1 MSTLVHLS
9 DLHFGKDR
17 PDLLEP
23 LLSCVNALEPDIVAI
38 SGDFTQRARRSQFEE
53 AHNFIQ
59 RLNAPVLGV
68 PGNHDVLLD
77 RPFQRFFMPWRRYR
91 KWINTDLT
99 PRFENDDMVVI
110 GINSVDRFSWQ
121 TGKLTVGRIAHACK
135 AMDDTAARKARILVV
150 HHPLQHPN
158 HTKKKPI
165 PGADVALE
173 KLLSCGANLILSGHL
188 HTWHAENFTVE
199 SGGTTAIQ
207 LHAGTSLS
215 SRVRGEPNDF
225 NVIKIADDRVCVDR
239 LSFNEDK
246 RVFETT
252 EARTFNRASDHQIS
266 NEV

>member
-1 MSTLVHLS
+1 M
-9 DLHFGKDR
+9 
-17 PDLLEP
+17 
-23 LLSCVNALEPDIVAI
+23 
-38 SGDFTQRARRSQFEE
+38 
-53 AHNFIQ
+53 
-59 RLNAPVLGV
+59 
-68 PGNHDVLLD
+68 
-77 RPFQRFFMPWRRYR
+77 
-91 KWINTDLT
+91 
-99 PRFENDDMVVI
+99 
-110 GINSVDRFSWQ
+110 
-121 TGKLTVGRIAHACK
+121 
-135 AMDDTAARKARILVV
+135 V
-150 HHPLQHPN
+150 HHPLEHPN

-165 PGADVALE
+165 PGAEIALE

-225 NVIKIADDRVCVDR
+225 NLVKISDDQVCVDR

-266 NEV
+266 DEV